1 MRNIR
6 CVLFDLGW
14 TLLKPASGDW
24 TYTCAFQK
32 MFPQEICGSY
42 SEKRWCD
49 AFAKAYQPLADAPY
63 MKDVEEQICRYT
75 RFFHELV
82 QYAGYEIT
90 NEQAKVLAE
99 DISCNDRNMYLLHT
113 AEETLIRLKKEG
125 YRLGVI
131 SDTWPNI
138 ETQLAYL
145 GIDGYF
151 DQLTYSYR
159 LGVSKPDPA
168 MFEDA
173 IKKSGMRP
181 DEILFIDDLAK
192 NLYAAEKQ
200 GMHCLLSLAHPGIE
214 KDPHFGH
221 VYRPDDVFAYLKE
234 E

>member
-1 MRNIR
+1 MHRIR

-24 TYTCAFQK
+24 TYTRAFEK
-32 MFPQEICGSY
+32 MFPEEICGSRE
-42 SEKRWCD
+42 EKRWQD
-49 AFAKAYQPLADAPY
+49 AFAKAYQPLAEEPY
-63 MKDVEEQICRYT
+63 MKDVSEQIIRYT
-75 RFFHELV
+75 RFFRELV
-82 QYAGYEIT
+82 QYAGFEIT
-90 NEQAKVLAE
+90 DEQAGLLAE
-99 DISCNDRNMYLLHT
+99 DISRNDENMYLLHT
-113 AEETLIRLKKEG
+113 AEETLIRLKQEG

-145 GIDGYF
+145 GIDRYF

-159 LGVSKPDPA
+159 LGISKPDPG

-173 IKKSGMRP
+173 VKKSGMRP
-181 DEILFIDDLAK
+181 EEILFVDDLSK

-200 GMHCLLSLAHPGIE
+200 GMHCLLSLANPRTAE
-214 KDPHFGH
+214 DPHFGR
-221 VYRPDDVFAYLKE
+221 VYRPSDVLAYLHE